1 MIQLD
6 KREAFPFSSNPF
18 GLVYENAITENKE
31 NEVQIHP
38 ITYQLNGIKIA
49 SNIYTPKNY
58 SKDKRYP
65 AIVIAVP
72 NGAVKEQAAGLY
84 GQDLLKKDILQLS
97 LIACFGESEGMP
109 RQQDIPYYRI
119 EDIRGM
125 IDVIFSFPGVDSQRI
140 YGLGICGGGGYLLS
154 CGQMDKRLKKIAT
167 VSMFEYGS
175 VA

>member
-58 SKDKRYP
+58 SKDKRYL

-72 NGAVKEQAAGLY
+72 DGAVKE
-84 GQDLLKKDILQLS
+84 QDLLKKDILQLS
-97 LIACFGESEGMP
+97 LIACFLVKVKEC
-109 RQQDIPYYRI
+109 QDNK
-119 EDIRGM
+119 
-125 IDVIFSFPGVDSQRI
+125 IFLI
-140 YGLGICGGGGYLLS
+140 
-154 CGQMDKRLKKIAT
+154 IA
-167 VSMFEYGS
+167 
-175 VA
+175 

>member
-72 NGAVKEQAAGLY
+72 NGAVKEQTAGLY
-84 GQDLLKKDILQLS
+84 AQRLAEKGYITIVSDPIFLVKLKGHHDNKIF
-97 LIACFGESEGMP
+97 LI
-109 RQQDIPYYRI
+109 
-119 EDIRGM
+119 
-125 IDVIFSFPGVDSQRI
+125 
-140 YGLGICGGGGYLLS
+140 
-154 CGQMDKRLKKIAT
+154 IA
-167 VSMFEYGS
+167 
-175 VA
+175 

>member
-84 GQDLLKKDILQLS
+84 GQRLAEKGYITIVSD
-97 LIACFGESEGMP
+97 CMFFGESEGMP
-109 RQQDIPYYRI
+109 RQQDIPYYHQL
-119 EDIRGM
+119 
-125 IDVIFSFPGVDSQRI
+125 P
-140 YGLGICGGGGYLLS
+140 
-154 CGQMDKRLKKIAT
+154 
-167 VSMFEYGS
+167 
-175 VA
+175 

>member
-65 AIVIAVP
+65 AMLSLFLM
-72 NGAVKEQAAGLY
+72 EQLKSR
-84 GQDLLKKDILQLS
+84 QLDFMDKDLLKKDILQLS
-97 LIACFGESEGMP
+97 LIACFLVKVKEC
-109 RQQDIPYYRI
+109 QDNK
-119 EDIRGM
+119 
-125 IDVIFSFPGVDSQRI
+125 IFLI
-140 YGLGICGGGGYLLS
+140 
-154 CGQMDKRLKKIAT
+154 IA
-167 VSMFEYGS
+167 
-175 VA
+175 

>member
-72 NGAVKEQAAGLY
+72 NGVQQFLCPSVLTGNPLCIFLSMGL
-84 GQDLLKKDILQLS
+84 
-97 LIACFGESEGMP
+97 LIHCVQHVLVFM
-109 RQQDIPYYRI
+109 Q
-119 EDIRGM
+119 
-125 IDVIFSFPGVDSQRI
+125 
-140 YGLGICGGGGYLLS
+140 
-154 CGQMDKRLKKIAT
+154 
-167 VSMFEYGS
+167 
-175 VA
+175 